1 VRKLLK
7 KDFILSKTEFVAYL
21 KCPFQ
26 FYLMKEMHKSK
37 GRRKE
42 SLNYIDY
49 EWFLRDGIE
58 NHLWLQTFYENY
70 SIDIQ
75 KNVYPK
81 LKKSDKKDSWKMA
94 FIDNEIKR
102 FRQAPDFWEPLAV
115 ELFLQNDFLCG
126 KADRIDKLD
135 NQGCCRIVEYKS
147 SPSDFE
153 EKELLFY
160 TLLLT
165 NLLPNENLPNI
176 TNVSEI
182 GIYNYKTNEF
192 YIAQVTAEKVDLFSN
207 YLKEIRA
214 KMLDPRMIKKKKDCD
229 YATTKCLYRE
239 ICQRIHIKHQKI
251 IGLSKA

>member
-1 VRKLLK
+1 MRKLLK

-26 FYLMKEMHKSK
+26 FYLMKEIHKSK

-75 KNVYPK
+75 RNVYPK
-81 LKKSDKKDSWKMA
+81 LKKSDKKDSWKKA

-126 KADRIDKLD
+126 K
-135 NQGCCRIVEYKS
+135 
-147 SPSDFE
+147 
-153 EKELLFY
+153 
-160 TLLLT
+160 
-165 NLLPNENLPNI
+165 
-176 TNVSEI
+176 
-182 GIYNYKTNEF
+182 
-192 YIAQVTAEKVDLFSN
+192 VD
-207 YLKEIRA
+207 
-214 KMLDPRMIKKKKDCD
+214 
-229 YATTKCLYRE
+229 
-239 ICQRIHIKHQKI
+239 
-251 IGLSKA
+251 